1 MNANIMPNITVNYEF
16 HRREY
21 MTIRPWIKARL
32 EEMDIDC
39 EIRYDNESFFLVKSN
54 EDVEAELSRN
64 QFLVDQ
70 LIDNKRSAG
79 FIQVYLSTTELC
91 KGVFQVSDILSHEH
105 AATILRP
112 MLDTF
117 VIFKKYGYY
126 YPNQRI
132 LKWIDMEFLQM
143 ILRGMTSEEVGTIH
157 AGVYYLRYL
166 IDEESYTME
175 TTFDEVRILIARS
188 ISDKEG
194 SIEYLKENPMFISE
208 DRITLN
214 PRCFELDE
222 KYWSNPRADH
232 ICRNYGA
239 IDHLKRLD
247 PETIDWDYVATFH
260 RDIAFM
266 EANLDRLELY
276 NDISVSVGIL
286 WNDYMMPFIK
296 LHLKEF
302 DPQFLNALAL
312 NASAF
317 EYLEQHQE
325 LVDDATILTNP
336 NAVTYDYAS
345 IQADHEDLHRE
356 LHEYLYHP
364 SRIQK
369 WLGSG
374 NDIENY
380 LQ

>member
-1 MNANIMPNITVNYEF
+1 MNANIMPNITDNYEF

-132 LKWIDMEFLQM
+132 
-143 ILRGMTSEEVGTIH
+143 
-157 AGVYYLRYL
+157 
-166 IDEESYTME
+166 
-175 TTFDEVRILIARS
+175 
-188 ISDKEG
+188 
-194 SIEYLKENPMFISE
+194 
-208 DRITLN
+208 
-214 PRCFELDE
+214 
-222 KYWSNPRADH
+222 
-232 ICRNYGA
+232 
-239 IDHLKRLD
+239 
-247 PETIDWDYVATFH
+247 
-260 RDIAFM
+260 
-266 EANLDRLELY
+266 
-276 NDISVSVGIL
+276 
-286 WNDYMMPFIK
+286 
-296 LHLKEF
+296 
-302 DPQFLNALAL
+302 
-312 NASAF
+312 
-317 EYLEQHQE
+317 
-325 LVDDATILTNP
+325 
-336 NAVTYDYAS
+336 
-345 IQADHEDLHRE
+345 
-356 LHEYLYHP
+356 
-364 SRIQK
+364 
-369 WLGSG
+369 
-374 NDIENY
+374 
-380 LQ
+380 